1 MLLTSLLNYAIV
13 LTETQTT
20 QTEVMI
26 MRTRVHFIGSGYESV
41 KFVIVEAETEREAIE
56 KAQTWYKE
64 TNQSFSY
71 CEIECDRFPV

>member
-1 MLLTSLLNYAIV
+1 MLYNEITV
-13 LTETQTT
+13 KETQTT
-20 QTEVMI
+20 RKEVMI